1 MAWTAPNIKV
11 KHSAADQTRGVACR
25 RRFDYNNMVQPTGY
39 LLAKLDPSRKEEY
52 SRPIRDV
59 MALWL
64 NAQSNITYTPK
75 VRS

>member
-1 MAWTAPNIKV
+1 
-11 KHSAADQTRGVACR
+11 
-25 RRFDYNNMVQPTGY
+25 MVQPTGY

-75 VRS
+75 VSFPWCYS